1 MTFLNFCLYVLC
13 SFMRWPVRWPQERTQ
28 GWHKKTK
35 FIILSHPRNRVIS
48 HQEGPHRV
56 VRVGMEN
63 AKGTLASASI
73 DSQGGFLQK
82 RNKGLSIAYLN
93 IIQSWTGSGRKGNV
107 RWGGAIL
114 ITMVHQ
120 VTWAGCT
127 HTIWEDVEVKENI
140 WSFKSLYY
148 TITLLK
154 IRKECYLYVWHNVS
168 RVPKT
173 SFGSFV
179 HWKDL

>member
-1 MTFLNFCLYVLC
+1 MTNNAMPIKILEMTFLNFCLYVLC

-48 HQEGPHRV
+48 HQEGPRRV
-56 VRVGMEN
+56 VGVGMEN

-82 RNKGLSIAYLN
+82 RNKGLSIACLN

-127 HTIWEDVEVKENI
+127 
-140 WSFKSLYY
+140 
-148 TITLLK
+148 K